1 MEATGLEMQ
10 RKLEPAGQAFVTF
23 GERGEAASIRIS
35 SATARTQADLDNLAS
50 RAATFASSMDKDM
63 DVGAQAVFKLAAD
76 GAVSLEKLGTSFEQV
91 GPDVAALSSDLAGT
105 GPAGLVAAA
114 AIILVATA
122 AATALAPVVAFG
134 AGLAATL
141 ALGTGLVGGFALLG
155 AGLVALAEHANSWAE
170 AQKNL
175 TTAQAA
181 LTVAADAHTKALRSL
196 QEGEAA
202 VANTRVLSQAQIL
215 HLQDLQAAVTKTT
228 DGLATAQQN
237 VNAAVTASNNPF
249 TTLQQNLDGM
259 AKRLGQQATP
269 AAGELLTFLA
279 SLIPDVE
286 KLGSEMITWFGD
298 RLPQILPIARFLF
311 DDILHSVT
319 RLGLLLGPIFDQIA
333 KDPAGFEKAFAE
345 TAANVVAAVVGLVR
359 NIDSLRQWWEG
370 PGQKTAAQAGIVMD
384 AIGGAMQANIRIIQA
399 MVFVAQAMGNEF
411 SALGAV
417 LHGAAGAIGSAF
429 DAIGRAARGA
439 AGDVQALGRAISNL
453 PGVGG
458 IVNIEQAAV
467 DFVHAQNREF
477 GGIMVPGHVYRV
489 GETRAETVIQGQQGA
504 MVIPDAGPDT
514 GRTGS
519 TNITININGTGLDA
533 EQVAFAVDRRISR
546 LFK

>member
-10 RKLEPAGQAFVTF
+10 RKLEPVGQAFVTF

-50 RAATFASSMDKDM
+50 RAATFASSMGQDM

-76 GAVSLEKLGTSFEQV
+76 GAVSLERLGTSFEQV
-91 GPDVAALSSDLAGT
+91 GPDVAALSSSFLGL
-105 GPAGLVAAA
+105 GPAGLIAAA
-114 AIILVATA
+114 AIILVTTA
-122 AATALAPVVAFG
+122 AAAALVPVAAFG

-215 HLQDLQAAVTKTT
+215 HLQDLQAAVTKTA

-237 VNAAVTASNNPF
+237 VNAAVAASNNPF

-279 SLIPDVE
+279 SLIPGVE

-311 DDILHSVT
+311 DDILYSIT
-319 RLGLLLGPIFDQIA
+319 RLGLLLGPIFDKIA

-345 TAANVVAAVVGLVR
+345 TAANVVAAVVGLVQ
-359 NIDSLRQWWEG
+359 NIDSLRKWWEG
-370 PGQKTAAQAGIVMD
+370 PGQRTAAQAGIVMD

-399 MVFVAQAMGNEF
+399 IIFVAQQMGNEF
-411 SALGAV
+411 STLGTI
-417 LHGAAGAIGSAF
+417 LHGVAGAIGSAF

-439 AGDVQALGRAISNL
+439 VGDVQALGRAISNL

-467 DFVHAQNREF
+467 DFVHAQNRQY
-477 GGIMVPGHVYRV
+477 GGIMVPGGVYRV

-514 GRTGS
+514 GRTGP
-519 TNITININGTGLDA
+519 TNITININGAGLDA